1 MCEARLAYRLPALL
15 PTGGGLLLGNSL
27 TVRLADAL
35 AQLPAG
41 YPVWGNRGASGIDG
55 LLATAAGVA
64 RATARPLLA
73 LLGDVSA
80 LYDIN
85 SLALFRHCPAPVVI
99 LVVNNNGGQ
108 IFSLLP
114 TPETVCQAYYVM
126 PQAVDFRHAAAL
138 FGLDYQRPD
147 SMGVLRTMLDAVW
160 RRQPA
165 AGAATLLELVVPA
178 EQGASLLRELVAE
191 MAR

>member
-1 MCEARLAYRLPALL
+1 M
-15 PTGGGLLLGNSL
+15 GGVLLGNSL

-80 LYDIN
+80 LYDMN

-114 TPETVCQAYYVM
+114 APVRQAYYVM
-126 PQAVDFRHAAAL
+126 PQEVDFRHAAAL

-147 SMGVLRTMLDAVW
+147 SMGALRAMLDAVW